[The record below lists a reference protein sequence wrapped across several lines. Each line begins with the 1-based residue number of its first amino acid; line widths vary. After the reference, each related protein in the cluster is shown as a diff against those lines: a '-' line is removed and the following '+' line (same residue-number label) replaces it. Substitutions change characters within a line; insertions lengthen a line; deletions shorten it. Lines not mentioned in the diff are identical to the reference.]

1 MRSHHLP
8 TAEQAQV
15 IRDVLGIR
23 KRVELTPQ
31 ALERLRARTASWNLL
46 QPANRQAFGL
56 GRQDLRPPHP
66 YPPRRRRAKFR
77 EKSCHGKKNGPRLS
91 FLGGKGGRLG
101 PELAGRE
108 NHRLG

>member
-46 QPANRQAFGL
+46 QPQLIDKPSA
-56 GRQDLRPPHP
+56 
-66 YPPRRRRAKFR
+66 
-77 EKSCHGKKNGPRLS
+77 
-91 FLGGKGGRLG
+91 
-101 PELAGRE
+101 
-108 NHRLG
+108 